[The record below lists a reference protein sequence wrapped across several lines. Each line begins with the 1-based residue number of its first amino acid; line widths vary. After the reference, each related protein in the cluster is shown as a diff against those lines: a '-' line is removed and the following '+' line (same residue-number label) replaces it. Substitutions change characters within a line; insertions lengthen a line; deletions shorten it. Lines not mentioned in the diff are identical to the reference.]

1 MDFVRDD
8 LTMYYAI
15 RGTGTPVLMLH
26 GLTLDHRSMVGAMEP
41 VFENT
46 TGWQRIY
53 VDLPGMGRTTGGS
66 EIGKQDDVVDVLA
79 DFVNEVVGD
88 HHFCVMG
95 HSYGGYLA
103 RGLLHRMPD
112 RVDGLMLLAPVVPD
126 RREDRVLAL
135 HRVIAPNPEALAKM
149 PPDQAA
155 ALDQSAVVQDDT
167 VLDRI
172 ATEIAPARPLASTEM
187 IERIEAGGG
196 FNARVD
202 ELVPPYDRPVLIVTG
217 KQDSV
222 TGFDDAY
229 GLMAGYSRATY
240 AVLDRAGHGAHLE
253 QPEIFN
259 ALVAEWLDRITEA
272 APLESGRRA

>member
-8 LTMYYAI
+8 LTMYYDI
-15 RGTGTPVLMLH
+15 RGSGTPVLMLH
-26 GLTLDHRSMVGAMEP
+26 GLTLDHHTMVGAMEP
-41 VFENT
+41 VFGNT

-66 EIGKQDDVVDVLA
+66 AISNQDDVVDVLF
-79 DFVNEVVGD
+79 DFVNDVVGD
-88 HHFCVMG
+88 RHFCVMG
-95 HSYGGYLA
+95 YSYGGYLA

-126 RREDRVLAL
+126 RRDERVLAQ

-155 ALDQSAVVQDDT
+155 SLDQMVVVQDDT
-167 VLDRI
+167 VLERI
-172 ATEIAPARPLASTEM
+172 EAELAPGRAVASAKT

-196 FNARVD
+196 FTVNVD
-202 ELVPPYDRPVLIVTG
+202 ELTQPYDRPVLVVTG
-217 KQDSV
+217 RQDSI
-222 TGFDDAY
+222 TGFADAY
-229 GLMAGYSRATY
+229 GLVADYPRATY

-253 QPEIFN
+253 QPELFN
-259 ALVAEWLDRITEA
+259 ALVAEWLDRVVEA
-272 APLESGRRA
+272 TPGSL